1 MLKWKMLAK
10 MIVVVMVVGIL
21 GVGLRVKGEEI
32 TVLYIFD
39 QPWKDQAARF
49 TEKTGIK
56 VNYIDVP
63 FPKLRDVMVVA
74 FAAGSSEYD
83 VIHVHDQWLREFAE
97 NGWLTPL
104 DEFLGPEFWAGFPA
118 NAVEAMTVNGHIYGI
133 PRYFWLWQFYY
144 NKRMLQEAG
153 YDSPPTTWEEL
164 AKMAQDLTGNGR
176 WGYVEP
182 WGPTFAAVP
191 FIIHLRAEGGEF
203 WDYERNRPLF
213 NSDAGVRA
221 LQFMVDLYQKYKV
234 VPDVAFELNGTGPMA
249 ELFVA
254 GTVAM
259 CMNTPHTYP
268 MAENPTLSKIV
279 GEVGVALIPG
289 SVLRSAT
296 FCETGAVAIPWF
308 SRNKQAA
315 LEYCKFVTSV
325 EEQITIALELG
336 RIPTRPEAL
345 MHPAVIAEYPHFAL
359 ALEQLKYPS
368 RMDAEPHAVEIREI
382 LSAEIQA
389 AIKGQKSAAQA
400 LADAE
405 QAVLQLLGE

>member
-1 MLKWKMLAK
+1 MRLQGLVRYVVLSMFIATVCVAPLAR
-10 MIVVVMVVGIL
+10 GS
-21 GVGLRVKGEEI
+21 ETI

-49 TEKTGIK
+49 TEQTGIG
-56 VNYIDVP
+56 VNYVDVP
-63 FPKLRDVMVVA
+63 FPQLRDVMVVA

-83 VIHVHDQWLREFAE
+83 VIHVHDQWVREFAD

-104 DEFLGPEFWAGFPA
+104 DELVEPEFWEQFPPR
-118 NAVEAMTVNGHIYGI
+118 AVEAMTVDGHIYGI

-144 NKRMLQEAG
+144 NKRMLEEAG
-153 YDSPPTTWEEL
+153 YDAPPTTWDEL
-164 AKMAQDLTGNGR
+164 AKMAQDLTHDGQ
-176 WGYVEP
+176 WGYLEP

-191 FIIHLRAEGGEF
+191 FIVHLRAEGGEF
-203 WDYERNRPLF
+203 WDYEENRPLF
-213 NSDAGVRA
+213 NSEAGIRA

-234 VPDVAFELNGTGPMA
+234 VPDVAFELDGTGPA
-249 ELFVA
+249 SEVFVA

-268 MAENPTLSKIV
+268 MSQDPTLSKVV

-289 SVLRSAT
+289 SVIRSAT

-308 SRNKQAA
+308 SKHKQAA
-315 LEYCKFVTSV
+315 LEYCKFVTSA
-325 EEQITIALELG
+325 EEQIKIALELG
-336 RIPTRPEAL
+336 RIPTRPEAASD
-345 MHPAVIAEYPHFAL
+345 PAVVAKYPHFAL
-359 ALEQLKYPS
+359 VPEQMKFPS
-368 RMDAEPHAVEIREI
+368 RMDAEPHAVEIRET

-389 AIKGQKSAAQA
+389 AIKGKKSPAQA

-405 QAVLQLLGE
+405 RAVLELLGE